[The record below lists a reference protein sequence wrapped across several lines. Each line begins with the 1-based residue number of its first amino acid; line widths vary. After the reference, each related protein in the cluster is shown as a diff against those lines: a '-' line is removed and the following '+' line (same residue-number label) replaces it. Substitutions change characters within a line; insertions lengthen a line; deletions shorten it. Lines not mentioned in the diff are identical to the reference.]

1 MAMSSDVINPIS
13 SVLSQHYRSNVCIIG
28 FFFSAGHKEGVTGQ
42 NWNSCQL
49 IHAGFLGST
58 DIHLYETGENKAVRI
73 LAAGDSAGDLNMS
86 TVASVTCF
94 GVTSKASL
102 CNI

>member
-1 MAMSSDVINPIS
+1 MSSS
-13 SVLSQHYRSNVCIIG
+13 SVLVTKMGKLAKIG
-28 FFFSAGHKEGVTGQ
+28 TVISLSKI
-42 NWNSCQL
+42 S
-49 IHAGFLGST
+49 FLGST
-58 DIHLYETGENKAVRI
+58 DIRFYDTGENKAVRI